1 MRAHRH
7 GLFDRVSIASVFI
20 SFKSSSKGIQSSC
33 ICARIIFFVLSP
45 SWAFLRLHSVPF
57 LFSVPAVQ
65 LRMILK
71 GAPSNCKVA
80 KKAPKLAATR
90 HLIIRSCLSDLVSN
104 LLQTVPP
111 HPTPPFV
118 RPTTQY
124 SKHFDQKTKIYSEA
138 FS

>member
-1 MRAHRH
+1 MHLRAHYLLCTLPFL
-7 GLFDRVSIASVFI
+7 GFPQTA
-20 SFKSSSKGIQSSC
+20 
-33 ICARIIFFVLSP
+33 LSP
-45 SWAFLRLHSVPF
+45 FAIQRSCGSVENDIEGSPPAIVRL
-57 LFSVPAVQ
+57 Q
-65 LRMILK
+65 
-71 GAPSNCKVA
+71 

-104 LLQTVPP
+104 LLQSVPP